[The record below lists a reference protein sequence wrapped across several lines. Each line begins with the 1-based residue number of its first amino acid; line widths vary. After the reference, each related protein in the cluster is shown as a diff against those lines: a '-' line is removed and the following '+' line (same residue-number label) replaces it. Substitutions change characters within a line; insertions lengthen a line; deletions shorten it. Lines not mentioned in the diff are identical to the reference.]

1 MTGVLLGAAIL
12 SEVAGTLAL
21 RESDGFSKPV
31 PTIVVAVGYIL
42 AFVLLAQVL
51 SRGMPV
57 GIAYAIWAGCGV
69 ALVAVLGKLLWDDPL
84 PPIALLGIV
93 LIIGGVILVET
104 ATAER

>member
-12 SEVAGTLAL
+12 SEVVGTLAL

-31 PTIVVAVGYIL
+31 PTIIVVVGYIL

-51 SRGMPV
+51 SRGMSV

-69 ALVAVLGKLLWDDPL
+69 ALVALLGKLLWDDPM
-84 PPIALLGIV
+84 PAMAVLGIV
-93 LIIGGVILVET
+93 LIIGGVILVEA